1 MTRSIF
7 ISGGG
12 SGIGR
17 AMARHFAGEGWFV
30 GLADINDD
38 GMAETGAMLPE
49 GQWHSIHLNVTDRA
63 MWDSALDAFSA
74 AAGGRIDAVA
84 NNAGIAFG
92 GPLVANSQKEI
103 DALVAVNITG
113 AIYGAQASYA
123 HLAKVAPGSCLLNT
137 CSASGIYG
145 TANMAV
151 YSATK
156 FAVRGLTEALD
167 IEWAGKDIRVRSLMP
182 SFIDTPLLAGPS
194 NAKTSRTMHDQV
206 EAMGLE
212 FTSVEEVAQAAWD
225 AVHGEKLHWPVGKT
239 ARKLAFAAHWTP
251 GMLRNKMR
259 ASVQRRARRKGD

>member
-1 MTRSIF
+1 
-7 ISGGG
+7 
-12 SGIGR
+12 
-17 AMARHFAGEGWFV
+17 MARHFAGQGWFV
-30 GLADINDD
+30 GLADINEQ
-38 GMAETGAMLPE
+38 GMAETGAMLPD
-49 GQWHSIHLNVTDRA
+49 GQWHKVRLDVTDRA
-63 MWDSALDAFSA
+63 MWDTALSDFST
-74 AAGGRIDAVA
+74 AAGGRIDVLA

-92 GPLVANSQKEI
+92 GALSTNSQKEI

-113 AIYGAQASYA
+113 AIYGAQAVYP

-167 IEWAGKDIRVRSLMP
+167 IEWAGEDIRVRSLMP
-182 SFIDTPLLAGPS
+182 GFIDTPLLAGPS

-206 EAMGLE
+206 ARMGLE
-212 FTSVEEVAQAAWD
+212 FTPVEEVAQAAWD
-225 AVHGEKLHWPVGKT
+225 AVHGDNVHWPVGKT
-239 ARKLAFAAHWTP
+239 ARKLAFAARWTP

-259 ASVQRRARRKGD
+259 ASVQRRARRKGG